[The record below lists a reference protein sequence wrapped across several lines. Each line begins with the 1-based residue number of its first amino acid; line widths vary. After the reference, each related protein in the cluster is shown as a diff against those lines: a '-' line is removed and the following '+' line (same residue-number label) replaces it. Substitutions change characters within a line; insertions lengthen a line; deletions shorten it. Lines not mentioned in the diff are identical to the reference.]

1 MTKLL
6 LLLFSGAKFG
16 KVLLTSGSMLLSVVV
31 YAFIF
36 GWWYAV
42 GFVLLIFVHEM
53 GHYVAARRRGL
64 DVGAPTFIPFVG
76 AWIQLK
82 DLPHDAETEAY
93 VGLGGP
99 LVGTIG
105 ALVCYF
111 LARTYH
117 SDLLLAL
124 SYSGFFLNLFNMI
137 PLSPFDGGRI
147 TAVISPRLW
156 LVGAPIL
163 VAMFFWRPSPLLILM
178 ALLAAPQVWKA
189 IKFDRNA
196 PENRVYYSVPAAKRW
211 EYGFWYVGLIA
222 FLATMSYDVHEMLQS
237 VRVTHQG
244 ANAL

>member
-1 MTKLL
+1 MIKLL

-16 KVLLTSGSMLLSVVV
+16 KIFLTAGSMILSVVV

-64 DVGAPTFIPFVG
+64 NVGAPTFIPFVG

-82 DLPHDAETEAY
+82 DMPHDAETEAY

-99 LVGTIG
+99 LVGTLG

-111 LARTYH
+111 LARTWH

-147 TAVISPRLW
+147 TAVISPKLW

-163 VAMFFWRPSPLLILM
+163 VVLFFYRPSPLLILM
-178 ALLAAPQVWKA
+178 ALMAAPQVWKA
-189 IKFDRNA
+189 IKFDPKA
-196 PENRVYYSVPAAKRW
+196 PENLVYYSVPAAKRW
-211 EYGFWYVGLIA
+211 EYGIWYVGLIA
-222 FLATMSYDVHEMLQS
+222 FLATMSHDVHEMLQA
-237 VRVTHQG
+237 VRATHRG
-244 ANAL
+244 GDGL